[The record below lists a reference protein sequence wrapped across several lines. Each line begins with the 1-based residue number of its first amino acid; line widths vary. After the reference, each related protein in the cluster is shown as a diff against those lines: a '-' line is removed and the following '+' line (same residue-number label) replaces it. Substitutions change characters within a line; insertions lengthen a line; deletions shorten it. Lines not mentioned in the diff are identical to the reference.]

1 MRVIEYEVTTE
12 DESGAAE
19 QVPSDHHHPGPGHR
33 PCTRPGQLYA
43 RRWEIES
50 SFDELKTH
58 QHGPNVVLRSKT
70 PDGVFQ
76 EIYGYLCA
84 HYSIRSLMGT
94 GAKEF
99 DEDPLNFS
107 FTRTLEGSTAIPHR
121 APGFSPSQAR

>member
-19 QVPSDHHHPGPGHR
+19 QVPSDHHHPEPGHR

-50 SFDELKTH
+50 SFDGIKTH
-58 QHGPNVVLRSKT
+58 QHDPNVVLRSKT
-70 PDGVFQ
+70 PDGVLQ

-84 HYSIRSLMGT
+84 HYAIRSLIGT
-94 GAKEF
+94 VAQEF

-107 FTRTLEGSTAIPHR
+107 FTRTLR
-121 APGFSPSQAR
+121 AARRSLATRPAFSPSQTR